1 MARRKK
7 RKGRYTK
14 KQSARLRRKNTR
26 RRSKARVRRF
36 VTSRG
41 RGTKVKMLHGRIVAR
56 RRWNPKTKRS
66 SWVKVKTYTAV
77 ARRNAL
83 RRLHEFA
90 GRKEQKREER
100 WAMSFSHPNWGYID

>member
-66 SWVKVKTYTAV
+66 SWVKVKKQTAASRANV
-77 ARRNAL
+77 L
-83 RRLHEFA
+83 RRL
-90 GRKEQKREER
+90 
-100 WAMSFSHPNWGYID
+100 SNFSRSK